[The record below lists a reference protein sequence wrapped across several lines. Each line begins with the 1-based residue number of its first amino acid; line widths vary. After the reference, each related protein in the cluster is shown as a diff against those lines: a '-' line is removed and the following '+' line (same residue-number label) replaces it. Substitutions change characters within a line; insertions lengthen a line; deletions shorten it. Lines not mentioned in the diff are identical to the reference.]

1 MNTSDELLNKLL
13 DILKDIDHKLTDIKY
28 QLDDINYQLSGI
40 KRILDRSYYPASYN
54 PIYYPVYTT
63 FTSSNTL
70 NKDLYYGDKDE

>member
-13 DILKDIDHKLTDIKY
+13 DVLDNINHRLTDIKY
-28 QLDDINYQLSGI
+28 QLDDINCQLSNI
-40 KRILDRSYYPASYN
+40 KRILDRSYYPAPYY

-70 NKDLYYGDKDE
+70 NRDLYYGDNNE